1 MKTFEKHK
9 IKPTIYPMKIF
20 VSIFMVLALVMT
32 TSFPAT
38 SHAMMPHDSAKVE
51 KAEASSEHGDCH
63 KHAKAEQ
70 SDKTAQNDKESGK
83 CCDKGMC
90 KCIGSTCHSGL
101 SKIFGN
107 GSESL
112 FRLTASKSS
121 FGFTN
126 DALSNRLKRP
136 PKA

>member
-1 MKTFEKHK
+1 MG
-9 IKPTIYPMKIF
+9 IF

-38 SHAMMPHDSAKVE
+38 SHAMMPHDSAKAE
-51 KAEASSEHGDCH
+51 QAKASDEGDCH

-70 SDKTAQNDKESGK
+70 SEKTAQNDKDSDK

-90 KCIGSTCHSGL
+90 KCIGSTCHNGL
-101 SKIFGN
+101 SKIFNN
-107 GSESL
+107 GSGSL
-112 FRLTASKSS
+112 FQLASSKGG
-121 FGFTN
+121 FTFTN
-126 DALSNRLKRP
+126 DVVESALSNRLKRP

>member
-1 MKTFEKHK
+1 M
-9 IKPTIYPMKIF
+9 
-20 VSIFMVLALVMT
+20 
-32 TSFPAT
+32 
-38 SHAMMPHDSAKVE
+38 SHGMMPHDSAKAE
-51 KAEASSEHGDCH
+51 KAEASSDHGDCH

-70 SDKTAQNDKESGK
+70 TQNDKESGK

-90 KCIGSTCHSGL
+90 KCIGGTCHNGL

-112 FRLTASKSS
+112 FRLTASESS
-121 FGFTN
+121 FGYTN
-126 DALSNRLKRP
+126 DVVESALSNRLKRP

>member
-1 MKTFEKHK
+1 
-9 IKPTIYPMKIF
+9 MKIF

-38 SHAMMPHDSAKVE
+38 SHAMMPHDSAKTE
-51 KAEASSEHGDCH
+51 QAKASDEGDCH

-70 SDKTAQNDKESGK
+70 SSKTVQNDKDSSGE
-83 CCDKGMC
+83 CCDKGIC
-90 KCIGSTCHSGL
+90 KCVGGTCHSGL

-107 GSESL
+107 GSNAL
-112 FRLTASKSS
+112 FRLTSS
-121 FGFTN
+121 TGNFNFTN
-126 DALSNRLKRP
+126 DVVESALSNRLKRP

>member
-1 MKTFEKHK
+1 
-9 IKPTIYPMKIF
+9 MKIF

-32 TSFPAT
+32 TSFPT
-38 SHAMMPHDSAKVE
+38 MSHAMMPHDSAKVE

-70 SDKTAQNDKESGK
+70 PSKTAQNDKDASGE
-83 CCDKGMC
+83 CCDKGIC
-90 KCIGSTCHSGL
+90 KCVGGTCHNGL

-107 GSESL
+107 GSNAL
-112 FRLTASKSS
+112 FRLTSS
-121 FGFTN
+121 TDSFNFTN
-126 DALSNRLKRP
+126 DVVESALASRLKRP